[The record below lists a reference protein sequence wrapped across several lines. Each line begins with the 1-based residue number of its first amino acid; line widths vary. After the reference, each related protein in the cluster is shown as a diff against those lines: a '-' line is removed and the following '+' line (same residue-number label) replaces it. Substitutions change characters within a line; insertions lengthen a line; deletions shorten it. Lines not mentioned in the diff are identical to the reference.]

1 MSRLLFQRALSLVFV
16 LFSLTFLTFI
26 VSYLAPGDPILNLM
40 GGRHDPG
47 RYQLLR
53 HLYGL
58 DQPWYRQ
65 YFSYVSGLARGDL
78 GFSFKYLERP
88 VWDLIATG
96 LPVSLEIGALALV
109 LSVLV
114 GVSAGIY
121 AALQQNTW
129 HDTAIMALML
139 ALYSVPSFVLIPM
152 LWVVDLAL
160 YNARLPSLPV
170 AGWGTPAHLV
180 LPVLVLAAANVGYIA
195 RLTRGSML
203 EAMRQDFVRT
213 ARAKGV
219 PERLVIQRHVLRNA
233 LLPLLTVLGP
243 SSAFLVT
250 GAFIVENLLAI
261 PGIGF
266 LTVQSIGQRD
276 YPVIQ
281 ATTILLG
288 LAVVVMNLAT
298 DMAYLLF
305 DPRIRAE

>member
-53 HLYGL
+53 HFYGL

-65 YFSYVSGLARGDL
+65 YFSYVSGLAHGDL

-129 HDTAIMALML
+129 RDTAIMALML

-288 LAVVVMNLAT
+288 LAVVVMNLVT

>member
-58 DQPWYRQ
+58 DQPWYQQ

-121 AALQQNTW
+121 AALRQNTW
-129 HDTAIMALML
+129 RDTAVMSLML
-139 ALYSVPSFVLIPM
+139 ALYSIPSFVLIPM

-170 AGWGTPAHLV
+170 AGWGKPAHLV

-219 PERLVIQRHVLRNA
+219 PERLVIRRHVLRNA

-243 SSAFLVT
+243 ASAFLVT

-288 LAVVVMNLAT
+288 LAVVVMNLVT
-298 DMAYLLF
+298 DIAYLLF

>member
-288 LAVVVMNLAT
+288 LAVVVMNLVT